1 MQLVPIP
8 CLFYSIRARS
18 TDSTANSVAERNFPL
33 GATAPTLPTSSGFF
47 YGSKLK
53 NPQIAGRGVTFSSR

>member
-8 CLFYSIRARS
+8 CLFYSIRTRS
-18 TDSTANSVAERNFPL
+18 MESTAYSVAERNFPL
-33 GATAPTLPTSSGFF
+33 GVTVPTLPTSSGVF
-47 YGSKLK
+47 YGPKLK